1 MQDNGEIYLSFIEKR
16 GWGGGGVGKF
26 LYIETSIKKKKTD
39 FDQFEKEEWQEG
51 REISL
56 MKLKRVFPTKIF
68 AISYSWQ
75 NL

>member
-16 GWGGGGVGKF
+16 GWGGGGLVNSCRLKHP
-26 LYIETSIKKKKTD
+26 LKKKKTD

-68 AISYSWQ
+68 AISYS
-75 NL
+75 